1 MTPIGLR
8 NMTEHNAFLRGSKIY
23 LRPLERADL
32 NETYLGWLNDH
43 EVTQNLEAG
52 AFPTTKQDL
61 ENFYQGV
68 TGSRSEVIFAIVDS
82 KSHRHI
88 GNVKLGPI
96 NWVHR
101 RAMFGIMIGEKKY
114 WGRGIGKEAT
124 RLVVEYGFL
133 RLNLNRIG
141 LGVLAAH
148 EAAIRCYQAVG
159 FKAEGTFREEM
170 FCDGTYRDRLWMG
183 LLRSEYKSNQTAQ
196 RSRQK

>member
-1 MTPIGLR
+1 
-8 NMTEHNAFLRGSKIY
+8 MTEHKAYLRGSKVY

-43 EVTQNLEAG
+43 EVTRYLEAG
-52 AFPTTKQDL
+52 AFPETMQDL
-61 ENFYQGV
+61 EKFYQGV
-68 TGSRSEVIFAIVDS
+68 TGSRSEVIFAIADS
-82 KSHRHI
+82 KSHRHV

-101 RAMFGIMIGEKKY
+101 RAMFGIMIGEKKF

-124 RLVVEYGFL
+124 RLVVEYGFQ

-159 FKAEGTFREEM
+159 FKTEGRFREEM
-170 FCDGTYRDRLWMG
+170 FSDGTYQDRLWMG
-183 LLRSEYKSNQTAQ
+183 MLRSEYKVGQSSA
-196 RSRQK
+196 RSRKK

>member
-1 MTPIGLR
+1 
-8 NMTEHNAFLRGSKIY
+8 MTENKAFLRGSKVY
-23 LRPLERADL
+23 LRPLERTDL

-43 EVTQNLEAG
+43 EVTANLEVG
-52 AFPTTKQDL
+52 AFPSTTQDL
-61 ENFYQGV
+61 EAFYQGV
-68 TGSRSEVIFAIVDS
+68 TGSRSEVIFAIADR

-101 RAMFGIMIGEKKY
+101 RAMFGIMIGEKQF
-114 WGRGIGKEAT
+114 WGRGIGQEVT
-124 RLVVEYGFL
+124 RLVVEYGFQ
-133 RLNLNRIG
+133 RLNLNRID

-148 EAAIRCYQAVG
+148 EAAIRCYEAVG

-183 LLRSEYKSNQTAQ
+183 LLRSEYKPTHTLQ
-196 RSRQK
+196 RPKRK

>member
-1 MTPIGLR
+1 MTKQK
-8 NMTEHNAFLRGSKIY
+8 AFLRGSKIY

-52 AFPTTKQDL
+52 VFPSTLQDL
-61 ENFYQGV
+61 EAFYQGV
-68 TGSRSEVIFAIVDS
+68 TGSKSEVMFAIADS

-101 RAMFGIMIGEKKY
+101 RAMFGIIIGEKEF

-124 RLVVEYGFL
+124 RLVVEYGFQ

-141 LGVLAAH
+141 LGVLATH

-159 FKAEGTFREEM
+159 FKTEGRFREEM
-170 FCDGTYRDRLWMG
+170 FCDGTYQDRLWMG
-183 LLRSEYKSNQTAQ
+183 LLRSEYESKRTPG
-196 RSRQK
+196 RTREE